1 MIKPIRRRVK
11 KGYNKIAATIALLS
25 LEIVVVLVAFLAA
38 LAVFIFIADMIFL
51 KKRNGFD
58 VAVSNFLSAYVSPA
72 MTDVMQFFSFL
83 GTHYFLIPANLALVC
98 YFAFIK
104 KHRWYSI
111 KVPVVAVSGVLLMF
125 ILKFIF
131 NRERPLTPLLE
142 PARGLSFPSGHALM
156 SFTFYGLIIYLV
168 WNSIGHRL
176 LRSILITGL
185 LILIFFI
192 GLSRIYL
199 VVHYASD
206 VLAGFSLG
214 LIWLVLCISLLDKM
228 EQYSRRNI
236 PVVQPAEV
244 PATPDEPAL
253 DK

>member
-1 MIKPIRRRVK
+1 MIKPIRRRVRK
-11 KGYNKIAATIALLS
+11 SYNKIVATIALLS

-38 LAVFIFIADMIFL
+38 LVVFIFIADMIFL
-51 KKRNGFD
+51 KKRNNFD
-58 VAVSNFLSAYVSPA
+58 MAVSKLLSGYVSPA

-168 WNSIGHRL
+168 WNNIERRF
-176 LRSILITGL
+176 LRSVLTTCLLL
-185 LILIFFI
+185 LIFCI

-214 LIWLVLCISLLDKM
+214 LIWLILCISLLDKM

-236 PVVQPAEV
+236 PVVQPTEV
-244 PATPDEPAL
+244 ANGPGDAAFN
-253 DK
+253 K